1 MDCKNVEET
10 SSKVLPSRPC
20 AAIPIFVPNKGMPVP
35 IAIGKVRQDRSLAQ
49 YTFIF
54 LLLVVVFPAFSQRQL
69 IVLKNEEVL
78 ARYQKGDVIH
88 FAREQDKE
96 ILVQRIL
103 DLNDTLLMMN
113 FDSVAYYRIK
123 RLDIR
128 ARKKMAFHQ
137 KLGRYMIVAGV
148 LLPVI
153 EVLNTGVFQDEDRE
167 PTVSSQV
174 WIASGVLVAGGAI
187 LAFTQKSYFK
197 PGRKYRLI
205 IVDKRSPFYKE
216 KPQPEGFNSPYI
228 PKN

>member
-1 MDCKNVEET
+1 MDCKNV
-10 SSKVLPSRPC
+10 VL
-20 AAIPIFVPNKGMPVP
+20 
-35 IAIGKVRQDRSLAQ
+35 
-49 YTFIF
+49 F
-54 LLLVVVFPAFSQRQL
+54 LVFCIVSCVALGQRQL

-103 DLNDTLLMMN
+103 DMNDTLLMMN
-113 FDSVAYYRIK
+113 FDSVAYFRIK
-123 RLDIR
+123 RMDIR
-128 ARKKMAFHQ
+128 ARKRKTYAQ

-153 EVLNTGVFQDEDRE
+153 EVLNTGVFQDENRE
-167 PTVSSQV
+167 ASVSPQV
-174 WIASGVLVAGGAI
+174 WITSGVLVAGGAI
-187 LAFTQKSYFK
+187 LAFTQKPYFK

-216 KPQPEGFNSPYI
+216 KPPAEGYNSPYM